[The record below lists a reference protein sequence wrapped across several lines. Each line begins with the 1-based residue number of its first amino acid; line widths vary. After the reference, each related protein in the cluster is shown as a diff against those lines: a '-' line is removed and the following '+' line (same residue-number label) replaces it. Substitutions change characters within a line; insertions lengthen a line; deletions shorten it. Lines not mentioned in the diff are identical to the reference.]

1 MDHSLFFLSSGNPWF
16 CFHFRKMLADLAH
29 VYFLHKANVCS
40 SPPPSFGS
48 NHFSEF
54 KLDHAWCLY
63 PVPFVLST
71 VQYIL
76 NLMAGT
82 SESQC
87 HQDLLIWH
95 MGTHWLTEY
104 SSSTT
109 EPEKLGLTK
118 SLPFPARMWHLIFC
132 FGQKLTILVF
142 CIMTVLTPQAK
153 TTTIR
158 SVLDTKY
165 FHTDYTV
172 RYQGND
178 SWGALWT
185 VWLG

>member
-1 MDHSLFFLSSGNPWF
+1 MSTSSTKPS
-16 CFHFRKMLADLAH
+16 
-29 VYFLHKANVCS
+29 VCS

-54 KLDHAWCLY
+54 KLDHAWHLY
-63 PVPFVLST
+63 PVPCVLST
-71 VQYIL
+71 VQYTL
-76 NLMAGT
+76 NFLMAGA
-82 SESQC
+82 SESTKC
-87 HQDLLIWH
+87 HQDLLICH
-95 MGTHWLTEY
+95 IGTHWLSE
-104 SSSTT
+104 SSSYTT

-118 SLPFPARMWHLIFC
+118 SLPFPSRMLHLISC

-142 CIMTVLTPQAK
+142 SVTTVLTPQAK

-165 FHTDYTV
+165 FHIDYAV

-178 SWGALWT
+178 HWGALWT

>member
-16 CFHFRKMLADLAH
+16 CFHFRKMLADLVH
-29 VYFLHKANVCS
+29 VYFFHKANVCS

-118 SLPFPARMWHLIFC
+118 SAISCQDVTFDFLFWPKADH
-132 FGQKLTILVF
+132 FGLLH
-142 CIMTVLTPQAK
+142 
-153 TTTIR
+153 
-158 SVLDTKY
+158 Y
-165 FHTDYTV
+165 
-172 RYQGND
+172 D
-178 SWGALWT
+178 SSYST
-185 VWLG
+185 S